1 MIEQLS
7 EIMRGGSSKQQLAM
21 FVGAVVLVLFVDWQY
36 VYGPKAATL
45 ATEKGEVE
53 ALRTE
58 YNAKRAKS
66 NAREEFAKELRLLTA
81 SVKEA
86 EARLPDEREIADLLS
101 SVAGS
106 ARAVGLDITL
116 FRQKNET
123 YSSFYANVPVEM
135 TMRGTYHELAEFLDR
150 VRQLD
155 RIVNMGEI
163 GIKNPRVT
171 DDTVLVDA
179 SCTATTFRFLS
190 EAERKKIQAE
200 KSKNGKGKDQKVRTG
215 A

>member
-1 MIEQLS
+1 MIERLS
-7 EIMRGGSSKQQLAM
+7 ELLRGGSSKQQLAL
-21 FVGAVVLVLFVDWQY
+21 FIGGVLFVLFLDWQY
-36 VYGPKAATL
+36 VYGPKAASL
-45 ATEKGEVE
+45 AASRDEVD
-53 ALRTE
+53 ALRSE

-66 NAREEFAKELRLLTA
+66 NARDEFAKELRQLGA
-81 SVKEA
+81 SVKQA

-116 FRQKNET
+116 FRQKNES
-123 YSSFYANVPVEM
+123 YSNFYANVPVEM
-135 TMRGTYHELAEFLDR
+135 TMRGTYHELAQFLDR

-155 RIVNMGEI
+155 RIVNVGEI
-163 GIKNPRVT
+163 GIKNARVL

-190 EAERKKIQAE
+190 EEERKKIQAE
-200 KSKNGKGKDQKVRTG
+200 KQGKGGKDKKVRTG

>member
-1 MIEQLS
+1 MIERLS
-7 EIMRGGSSKQQLAM
+7 EIMRGGSSKQQLAV
-21 FVGAVVLVLFVDWQY
+21 FIGAVLFALGLDWQY
-36 VYGPKAATL
+36 LYGPKATTL
-45 ATEKGEVE
+45 AESRSEVE

-66 NAREEFAKELRLLTA
+66 NARDEFAKELRQLTA

-106 ARAVGLDITL
+106 ARSVGLDITL

-123 YSSFYANVPVEM
+123 YSNFYANVPVEM
-135 TMRGTYHELAEFLDR
+135 TMRGTYHELAQFLDR

-155 RIVNMGEI
+155 RIVNVGEI
-163 GIKNPRVT
+163 GIKNARVI

-200 KSKNGKGKDQKVRTG
+200 KKGKDKDKKVRTG

>member
-1 MIEQLS
+1 MMERLS
-7 EIMRGGSSKQQLAM
+7 ELMRGGSSKQQLAIL
-21 FVGAVVLVLFVDWQY
+21 VGVVILALVLDWQY

-45 ATEKGEVE
+45 GEARSEVE
-53 ALRTE
+53 TLRTE
-58 YNAKRAKS
+58 YNTKRAKT
-66 NAREEFAKELRLLTA
+66 NAREDFAKELRLLTA

-123 YSSFYANVPVEM
+123 YTNFYANVPVEM
-135 TMRGTYHELAEFLDR
+135 TMRGTYHELAQFLDR

-155 RIVNMGEI
+155 RIVNVGEI
-163 GIKNPRVT
+163 GIKNARVV

-200 KSKNGKGKDQKVRTG
+200 KQGKGKKVRTG

>member
-1 MIEQLS
+1 MIERLT
-7 EIMRGGSSKQQLAM
+7 EMFRGGTTLQRFGMVA
-21 FVGAVVLVLFVDWQY
+21 GAVLVVLLLDWQY
-36 VYGPKAATL
+36 VYGPKANSLQTAR
-45 ATEKGEVE
+45 AEVE
-53 ALRTE
+53 ALRNE
-58 YNAKRAKS
+58 YDAKRAKTNS
-66 NAREEFAKELRLLTA
+66 RQEFATELKQLEA

-101 SVAGS
+101 SVASS

-123 YSSFYANVPVEM
+123 YSNFYARVPVEM
-135 TMRGTYHELAEFLDR
+135 TMRGTYHELAQFLDR

-155 RIVNMGEI
+155 RIVNVGDI
-163 GIKNPRVT
+163 GIKNARVV
-171 DDTVLVDA
+171 DETVLIDA

-190 EAERKKIQAE
+190 EEERKKIQAE
-200 KSKNGKGKDQKVRTG
+200 NQAKGKNKKVRMG

>member
-1 MIEQLS
+1 MIERLS
-7 EIMRGGSSKQQLAM
+7 ELMQGGSSKQQLAM
-21 FVGAVVLVLFVDWQY
+21 FVGAVLLVLVIDWQY
-36 VYGPKAATL
+36 VYGPKATAL
-45 ATEKGEVE
+45 GESRSEVD
-53 ALRTE
+53 ALRSE
-58 YNAKRAKS
+58 YNTKRAKS
-66 NAREEFAKELRLLTA
+66 NAREEFSKELRQLTA

-135 TMRGTYHELAEFLDR
+135 TMRGTYHELAQFLDR

-155 RIVNMGEI
+155 RIVNVGEI
-163 GIKNPRVT
+163 GIKNARVN
-171 DDTVLVDA
+171 DDVVLVDA

-190 EAERKKIQAE
+190 EAERKKIQSE
-200 KSKNGKGKDQKVRTG
+200 KQGKGKKKVRTG

>member
-1 MIEQLS
+1 MIERLS
-7 EIMRGGSSKQQLAM
+7 ELMRGGSSKQQLA
-21 FVGAVVLVLFVDWQY
+21 VWIGAVLLVLLIDWQY
-36 VYGPKAATL
+36 VYGPKATTL
-45 ATEKGEVE
+45 SLARGEVE

-58 YNAKRAKS
+58 YNAKRAKT
-66 NAREEFAKELRLLTA
+66 NARDEFQKELTQLAA

-86 EARLPDEREIADLLS
+86 ETRLPDERQIPDLLS
-101 SVAGS
+101 SVASS

-123 YSSFYANVPVEM
+123 YSNFYANVPVEM
-135 TMRGTYHELAEFLDR
+135 TMRGTYHELAQFLDR

-155 RIVNMGEI
+155 RIVNVGEI
-163 GIKNPRVT
+163 GIKNARVM

-190 EAERKKIQAE
+190 EAERKKIQSE
-200 KSKNGKGKDQKVRTG
+200 KQAKGKKVRTG

>member
-1 MIEQLS
+1 MIERIS
-7 EIMRGGSSKQQLAM
+7 EFMRSGSSKQQLGIII
-21 FVGAVVLVLFVDWQY
+21 GAALLVLVIDWQY

-45 ATEKGEVE
+45 SASRSEVE

-66 NAREEFAKELRLLTA
+66 NARDEFAKELRQLTA

-106 ARAVGLDITL
+106 ARSVGLDITL

-123 YSSFYANVPVEM
+123 YSNFYANVPVEM
-135 TMRGTYHELAEFLDR
+135 TMRGTYHELAQFLDR

-155 RIVNMGEI
+155 RIVNVGEI
-163 GIKNPRVT
+163 GIKNARVV

-200 KSKNGKGKDQKVRTG
+200 KQGKGKDKKVRTG

>member
-1 MIEQLS
+1 MIARFS
-7 EIMRGGSSKQQLAM
+7 EFFRGGSSSQQIGI
-21 FVGAVVLVLFVDWQY
+21 VIGAVLLVLVLDWQY
-36 VYGPKAATL
+36 VYGPRAADL
-45 ATEKGEVE
+45 ASDRTEVE

-58 YNAKRAKS
+58 YNAKRAKT
-66 NAREEFAKELRLLTA
+66 NARDEFAKELKQLAA

-101 SVAGS
+101 SVASS

-116 FRQKNET
+116 FRQKNES
-123 YSSFYANVPVEM
+123 YSNFYANVPVEM
-135 TMRGTYHELAEFLDR
+135 TMRGTYHELAQFLDR

-155 RIVNMGEI
+155 RIVNVGEI
-163 GIKNPRVT
+163 GIKNARVI

-179 SCTATTFRFLS
+179 ACTATTFRFLS
-190 EAERKKIQAE
+190 EEERKRIQAE
-200 KSKNGKGKDQKVRTG
+200 KQSKGKNKKVRTG

>member
-1 MIEQLS
+1 MIERLS
-7 EIMRGGSSKQQLAM
+7 EILRGGSSKQQLVM
-21 FVGAVVLVLFVDWQY
+21 FIGGVLFVLFLDWQY
-36 VYGPKAATL
+36 VYGPKAETVA
-45 ATEKGEVE
+45 ASREEVE
-53 ALRTE
+53 TLRTE

-66 NAREEFAKELRLLTA
+66 NAREEFAKELRQLSA
-81 SVKEA
+81 SVKQA

-123 YSSFYANVPVEM
+123 YSNFYANVPVEM
-135 TMRGTYHELAEFLDR
+135 TMRGTYHELAQFLDR

-155 RIVNMGEI
+155 RIVNVGEI
-163 GIKNPRVT
+163 GIKNARVL
-171 DDTVLVDA
+171 DDKVLVDA

-190 EAERKKIQAE
+190 EEERKKVQAE
-200 KSKNGKGKDQKVRTG
+200 KQGKGKDKKVRTG

>member
-1 MIEQLS
+1 MIERLS
-7 EIMRGGSSKQQLAM
+7 ELVSSGSSKQRLAIV
-21 FVGAVVLVLFVDWQY
+21 VGAVALVLILDWQY
-36 VYGPKAATL
+36 VYGPQQGELAA
-45 ATEKGEVE
+45 AREEVE
-53 ALRTE
+53 ALRSE

-66 NAREEFAKELRLLTA
+66 NARDEFAKELRQLAA
-81 SVKEA
+81 SVKQA

-101 SVAGS
+101 NVASS

-123 YSSFYANVPVEM
+123 YSDFYANVPVEM
-135 TMRGTYHELAEFLDR
+135 NMRGTYHELAQFLDR

-155 RIVNMGEI
+155 RIVNVSEI
-163 GIKNPRVT
+163 GIKNARVT
-171 DDTVLVDA
+171 DESVLIDS

-190 EAERKKIQAE
+190 EEERRRIQAE
-200 KSKNGKGKDQKVRTG
+200 KQGKGKGKKKVRTG

>member
-1 MIEQLS
+1 MIERLS
-7 EIMRGGSSKQQLAM
+7 DLMRGGSSKQQLGM
-21 FVGAVVLVLFVDWQY
+21 LVGVVLLALVIDWQY
-36 VYGPKAATL
+36 VYGPKATAL
-45 ATEKGEVE
+45 ATERAEVE

-66 NAREEFAKELRLLTA
+66 NAREEFTKELRQLSA

-116 FRQKNET
+116 FRQKPET
-123 YSSFYANVPVEM
+123 YSEFYANVPVEM
-135 TMRGTYHELAEFLDR
+135 TMRGTYHELAQFLDR

-155 RIVNMGEI
+155 RIVNVGEI
-163 GIKNPRVT
+163 GIKNARVI

-190 EAERKKIQAE
+190 EKERKQIQA
-200 KSKNGKGKDQKVRTG
+200 KKQGKKEQKVRTG

>member
-1 MIEQLS
+1 MIERLS
-7 EIMRGGSSKQQLAM
+7 ELMRGGSSKQQLG
-21 FVGAVVLVLFVDWQY
+21 VWIGAVLVLLLIDWQY
-36 VYGPKAATL
+36 VYGPKATSLTL
-45 ATEKGEVE
+45 SRGEVE
-53 ALRTE
+53 ALRNE
-58 YNAKRAKS
+58 FNAKRAKT
-66 NAREEFAKELRLLTA
+66 NAREEFAKELTQLAA

-101 SVAGS
+101 SVASS

-123 YSSFYANVPVEM
+123 YSNFYANVPVEM
-135 TMRGTYHELAEFLDR
+135 TMRGTYHELAQFLDR

-155 RIVNMGEI
+155 RIVNVGEI
-163 GIKNPRVT
+163 GIKNARVV

-190 EAERKKIQAE
+190 EAERKRIQAE
-200 KSKNGKGKDQKVRTG
+200 KQSKGGKKVRTG

>member
-1 MIEQLS
+1 MIERLS
-7 EIMRGGSSKQQLAM
+7 ELMRGGSTAQQVA
-21 FVGAVVLVLFVDWQY
+21 VWIGAALIVLMIDWQY
-36 VYGPKAATL
+36 VYGPKSTTL
-45 ATEKGEVE
+45 ALSRGEVE

-58 YNAKRAKS
+58 YNAKRAKT
-66 NAREEFAKELRLLTA
+66 NAREEFAKELQQLSA

-86 EARLPDEREIADLLS
+86 ETRLPDEREIADLLS

-123 YSSFYANVPVEM
+123 YSNFYANVPVEM
-135 TMRGTYHELAEFLDR
+135 TMRGTYHELAQFLDR

-155 RIVNMGEI
+155 RIVNVGEI
-163 GIKNPRVT
+163 GIKNARVM

-190 EAERKKIQAE
+190 EAERKRIQAE
-200 KSKNGKGKDQKVRTG
+200 KQSKGGKKVRTG

>member
-1 MIEQLS
+1 MIERLS
-7 EIMRGGSSKQQLAM
+7 DLMRGGSSKQQLGM
-21 FVGAVVLVLFVDWQY
+21 LVGAALLVLVIDWQY
-36 VYGPKAATL
+36 VYGPKASAL
-45 ATEKGEVE
+45 STERAEVE
-53 ALRTE
+53 ALHTE

-66 NAREEFAKELRLLTA
+66 NAREEFANELRQLTA

-123 YSSFYANVPVEM
+123 YSNFYANVPVEM
-135 TMRGTYHELAEFLDR
+135 TMRGTYHELAQFLDR

-155 RIVNMGEI
+155 RIVNVGEI
-163 GIKNPRVT
+163 GIKNARVI

-190 EAERKKIQAE
+190 EQERKEIQA
-200 KSKNGKGKDQKVRTG
+200 KKQGKKDKKVRTG

>member
-1 MIEQLS
+1 MIERLS
-7 EIMRGGSSKQQLAM
+7 EILRGGSSKQQLAM
-21 FVGAVVLVLFVDWQY
+21 FVGGVLFVLFLDWQY
-36 VYGPKAATL
+36 LYGPKAATV
-45 ATEKGEVE
+45 ATAREEVE

-66 NAREEFAKELRLLTA
+66 NARDEFARELRELSA
-81 SVKEA
+81 SVKQA

-123 YSSFYANVPVEM
+123 YSDFYANVPVEM
-135 TMRGTYHELAEFLDR
+135 TMRGTYHELAQFLDR

-155 RIVNMGEI
+155 RIVNVGEI
-163 GIKNPRVT
+163 GIKNARVL

-190 EAERKKIQAE
+190 EDERKKIQAE
-200 KSKNGKGKDQKVRTG
+200 KNKGKDKKVRTG